1 MEKNKERYKQNNWL
15 PVTKKEAERRGWTEL
30 DVILFSGDAYVDHP
44 SFGSAVISRIIESC
58 GLRIGVVPQP
68 DWRGDFRDFKKFGVP
83 RLFFAVTSGCMD
95 SMINHYTAGKRLRSD
110 DAFSPEGR
118 AGLRPDYA
126 ACVYTKILKELY
138 PDVPVI
144 AGGVEA
150 SLRRLTHYDY
160 WSDALKPPFLIESG
174 ADLVVYGM
182 GEKPI
187 VEIIKL
193 LLKGIPFSALK
204 TVENTALIE
213 DSAEGVKKRKGW
225 RDVYLYSHEECIA
238 DKKKFAENFVI
249 TERASVSEE
258 PVRLIQ
264 KTGDRYVIVN
274 PIFSSLKESDIDRG
288 FDLPYTRLP
297 HPKYKD
303 KVIPAYEM
311 IRHSVT
317 AHRGCFGGC
326 SFCAITAHQGK
337 KIVSRSED
345 SILREVKAVTEMP
358 DFKGYVS
365 DIGGPSANMY
375 KMHGEDGALCA
386 KCLRSSCLYP
396 SLCGNLVFDHAP
408 LLELY
413 KKSERVPGVKKIFIS
428 SGIRYDLLLC
438 GDEAKRKKYL
448 CEKYA
453 EKLITDHISGRLKV
467 APEHSSAK
475 VLKLMR
481 KPSYDLFLKFKKIFE
496 KISERAGL
504 RQQIIPYFISSH
516 PGSQL
521 EDMAELAAET
531 AGEGFRLEQ
540 VQDFTP
546 TPMTLSG
553 VIYYCGFDPYT
564 GEKVYS
570 ARSKKERDDQRGFFF
585 WYKGEYRER
594 IKLLLRKIGRED
606 LIKKLF
612 GKT

>member
-1 MEKNKERYKQNNWL
+1 LKNNNDRYNQERWL
-15 PVTKKEAERRGWTEL
+15 PVTKKEAERRGWSEP
-30 DVILFSGDAYVDHP
+30 DVVLISGDAYVDHP
-44 SFGSAVISRIIESC
+44 SFGSAVIGRLIENC
-58 GLRIGVVPQP
+58 GLKIGVVPQP

-110 DAFSPEGR
+110 DAYSPEGK

-126 ACVYTKILKELY
+126 AYLYTKILKDLY

-150 SLRRLTHYDY
+150 SLRRLSHYDY
-160 WSDALKPPFLIESG
+160 WSDSLKPAFPAESG
-174 ADLVVYGM
+174 ANLVVYGM
-182 GEKPI
+182 GEKPLL
-187 VEIIKL
+187 EIIKL
-193 LLKGIPFSALK
+193 LLKGVPFSTLK
-204 TVENTALIE
+204 TVENTAFIE
-213 DSAEGVKKRKGW
+213 DSIEAVKKRNGW
-225 RDVYLYSHEECIA
+225 RDINLHSHEECLV
-238 DKKKFAENFVI
+238 DKKKFSENFVI
-249 TERASVSEE
+249 SERASVSEE

-264 KTGDRYVIVN
+264 KTGERFVVVN
-274 PIFSSLKESDIDRG
+274 PMFSSLTESDIDRG

-303 KVIPAYEM
+303 RVIPAYEM

-337 KIVSRSED
+337 SIVSRSED
-345 SILREVKAVTEMP
+345 SILHEVKAVTDMP

-375 KMHGEDGALCA
+375 RMHGEDESLCR

-396 SLCGNLVFDHAP
+396 SLCGNLAFDHAP
-408 LLELY
+408 LIELY
-413 KKSERVPGVKKIFIS
+413 KKCEKVLGVKKVFIS
-428 SGIRYDLLLC
+428 SGVRYDLLLS

-448 CEKYA
+448 CGEYI
-453 EKLITDHISGRLKV
+453 EKLVTEHISGRLKV
-467 APEHSSAK
+467 APEHSSAR

-481 KPSYDLFLKFKKIFE
+481 KPPFGLFLKFKKIFE
-496 KISERAGL
+496 SISERAGL

-546 TPMTLSG
+546 TPMTLSS

-570 ARSKKERDDQRGFFF
+570 AKSKKERDDQRGFFF
-585 WYKGEYRER
+585 WYKDEYMDR
-594 IKLLLRKIGRED
+594 IKSLLRKIGRED

-612 GKT
+612 YR